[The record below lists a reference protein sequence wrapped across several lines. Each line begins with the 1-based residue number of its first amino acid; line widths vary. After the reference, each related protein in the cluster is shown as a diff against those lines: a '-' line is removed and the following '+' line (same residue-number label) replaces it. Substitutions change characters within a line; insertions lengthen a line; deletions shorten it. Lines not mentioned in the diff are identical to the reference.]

1 MKAKQARG
9 ETADPGGVAK
19 SRRPSR
25 DSRAAA
31 KLRTDA
37 LRERMRTTRQF
48 SVGTVLN
55 KEPGWSYSWI
65 AKDASPRVRDLSR
78 LDLET
83 KGYEKHTAGI
93 VTVAGCVDAEIWQV
107 PTEIAVTLRD
117 IRNERVRA
125 RDRANQQQNILRR

>member
-9 ETADPGGVAK
+9 ETADPGVVAK

-37 LRERMRTTRQF
+37 LRERMRTSREF
-48 SVGTVLN
+48 PVGTVLN
-55 KEPGWSYSWI
+55 KEPGWSYMWI
-65 AKDASPRVRDLSR
+65 SKDTQPRVRDLSR

-83 KGYEKHTAGI
+83 KGYERHTAGV
-93 VTVAGCVDAEIWQV
+93 VTVAGCVDAEVCQV
-107 PTEIAVTLRD
+107 PTEIAAV
-117 IRNERVRA
+117 IREIRSEKVA
-125 RDRANQQQNILRR
+125 VRDRANQNTNIMR